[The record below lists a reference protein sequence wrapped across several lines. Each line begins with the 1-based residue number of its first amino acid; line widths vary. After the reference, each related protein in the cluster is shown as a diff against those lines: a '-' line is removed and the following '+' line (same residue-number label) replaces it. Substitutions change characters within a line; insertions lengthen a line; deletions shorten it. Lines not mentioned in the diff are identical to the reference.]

1 MKRWVAAM
9 TCAALPM
16 LPAAAV
22 DVDLSDA
29 VLLADDALPAL
40 TAATL
45 DSWPALAGKLRF
57 TFQGDGKDRAVWLGG
72 NRDFRR
78 TDVRAFD
85 FPVYEIQ
92 AAFRPDGGALAQLEL
107 VLFSRGDVVQSGAKD
122 GPLAGRIGAAVHD
135 DKAFKELVAAAR
147 ERIEKPFGAPL
158 DPRPRNTSRVDNH
171 DQRQFVWKAPGGE
184 IRLAVGLTKENKSFR
199 GEYIRVAVRPAD
211 PAAAAPP
218 LAAAGTRPADGRNE
232 AKITANRADVAKN
245 VVHRPDG
252 LVFVDNIPM
261 VDQGDKGYCAVA
273 TLERLIRYYGGTAN
287 QHELA
292 QLADT
297 GDGGGTMV
305 RRDRFVS
312 PEVCRQFGFKQ
323 ETVKVEHP
331 DPERLLK
338 AYNKLAPVKL
348 EADKKSKNADFG
360 LLLERGD
367 PATLRAA
374 AADLR
379 ETRKFVPEV
388 KKYVDK
394 GVPLV
399 WEIPGHIRLLI
410 GYDEAAGLIAY
421 SDSWGAGHELKTMPV
436 AEALLLTEGLFAVR
450 P

>member
-1 MKRWVAAM
+1 MKRIALVLAFAAGS
-9 TCAALPM
+9 
-16 LPAAAV
+16 AAAV

-29 VLLADDALPAL
+29 LLMKDDALPSL
-40 TAATL
+40 TSATL
-45 DSWPALAGKLRF
+45 GAWPALGGKMRF
-57 TFQGDGKDRAVWLGG
+57 TFHGDGKDRAVWLGG

-92 AAFRPDGGALAQLEL
+92 VAFRPDGGSLAQLEA
-107 VLFSRGDVVQSGAKD
+107 VLFSRGDVVQSGAKG
-122 GPLAGRIGAAVHD
+122 GPLAGRIGTAVHD
-135 DKAFKELVAAAR
+135 AGAFKELVAAAR
-147 ERIEKPFGAPL
+147 GRIETAFGPPV

-171 DQRQFVWKAPGGE
+171 DQRQYVWKTAGGD
-184 IRLAVGLTKENKSFR
+184 IRLSVARTKENKAFR

-211 PAAAAPP
+211 PAAAAGP
-218 LAAAGTRPADGRNE
+218 LAAAAARPVDARKE
-232 AKITANRADVAKN
+232 AKITANKADVAKN
-245 VVHRPDG
+245 VVRRPDG
-252 LVFVDNIPM
+252 LVFVDNVPM

-312 PEVCRQFGFKQ
+312 PEVCRQFGFRQ
-323 ETVKVEHP
+323 ETVKIEHP

-338 AYNKLAPVKL
+338 AYNKRAPVKL
-348 EADKKSKNADFG
+348 EADKKAKNADFG
-360 LLLERGD
+360 LLLERAD
-367 PATLRAA
+367 PATLQAA

-379 ETRKFVPEV
+379 ETRKFIPEV

-394 GVPLV
+394 GIPLV

-410 GYDEAAGLIAY
+410 GYDEAAGRIAY

-436 AEALLLTEGLFAVR
+436 AEAALLTQALFAVR